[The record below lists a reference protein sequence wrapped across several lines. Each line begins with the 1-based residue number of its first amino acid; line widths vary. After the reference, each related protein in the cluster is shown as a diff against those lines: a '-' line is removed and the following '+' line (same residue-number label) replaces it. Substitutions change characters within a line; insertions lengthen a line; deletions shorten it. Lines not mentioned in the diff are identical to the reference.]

1 MQPGGIFRVVS
12 DIPDYIRQTREEV
25 PPAGFETVDDTAQA
39 WDDWISTRYEKKAA
53 RGAPAPLPHLSP
65 PVA

>member
-25 PPAGFETVDDTAQA
+25 PSAGFETVDDTAQA
-39 WDDWISTRYEKKAA
+39 WDDWISTRYEKKAL
-53 RGAPAPLPHLSP
+53 REGRPPHYVTFRRL
-65 PVA
+65 